1 MCKTIQYRLVYYR
14 YLVQTGDFYF
24 SYVDRMTQVL
34 DKLYIHICHCNM
46 NNLIP
51 CAKFEF
57 NDQCYPQWE
66 TIR

>member
-1 MCKTIQYRLVYYR
+1 MCDL
-14 YLVQTGDFYF
+14 YF
-24 SYVDRMTQVL
+24 GYVDRMTQVL
-34 DKLYIHICHCNM
+34 EKLDIQICHCNM

-57 NDQCYPQWE
+57 NGQCYLRWE